1 MAVTVAADLR
11 QKQRRRRPSWLAV
24 PVCALLAFGIHAA
37 IVVSDLL
44 TGPPVIHAGP
54 GPDGLAVSPDGRT
67 LAYPADSAGLDISR
81 FLLSHRPLRLA
92 LRPL

>member
-1 MAVTVAADLR
+1 MAVTVAAVPR
-11 QKQRRRRPSWLAV
+11 QKRRRRRPSW
-24 PVCALLAFGIHAA
+24 PVLSACVLLAFGIHAA

-67 LAYPADSAGLDISR
+67 LA
-81 FLLSHRPLRLA
+81 
-92 LRPL
+92 